1 MAFPHGPPKFLKFHG
16 KRYDPSIEWN
26 GEEELLQDPINH
38 APYPSTKDFK
48 VSSFFVFLV
57 DLLISCLIEKFMV
70 RHCYFLL

>member
-48 VSSFFVFLV
+48 VSSFFVFV
-57 DLLISCLIEKFMV
+57 G
-70 RHCYFLL
+70 